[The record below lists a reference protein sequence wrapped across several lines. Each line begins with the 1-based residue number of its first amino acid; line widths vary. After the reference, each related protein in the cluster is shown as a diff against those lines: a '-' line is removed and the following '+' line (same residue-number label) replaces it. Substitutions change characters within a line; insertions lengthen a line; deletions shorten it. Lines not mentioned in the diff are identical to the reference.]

1 VRKTIGAIFVVALS
15 RALLAQAVN
24 TRPAFEIAD
33 VHASTKTLH
42 PSTTGGFRAGRYE
55 LRMATMSQL
64 IAAAYGVEQDKVAG
78 GPNWLD
84 LDRFDVIA
92 KAPPG
97 ASPQDLKLM
106 LQSLLAGRFQLLV
119 HSDNRPMPAFVL
131 SLGTGR
137 PKLKRSDG
145 SGPPGCQRQPQ
156 ASGVPTNSISCRG
169 LTMEAFTAQLR
180 VMAGDYLES
189 PVLDGTKLEGAWDFD
204 LKWTSRDALAAA
216 GSSGTTIF
224 DAVDSQLGLKLEPK
238 QVSAPVVVVDRVNR
252 KPADNPPGVA
262 AILPAPPPP
271 HFEVATV
278 KPTDPNFHDV
288 RIQTPPNGQV
298 VIQGLTLSYMIQT
311 IWFLTPEMVAGAPK
325 WFDTDRWDIVA
336 KVAAEPGS
344 APRTD
349 LDSMIAM
356 VRELLEDRFKLKT
369 HMEDRVVPAYTL
381 TPLSTNVSPK
391 LQKANPLGRTGCK
404 EGPGADGKDPRISNP
419 VLSRLVSCRNMT
431 MAQFA
436 EFLPGIANVL
446 NPLNPTLRS
455 SVLDSTG
462 LDGAYDFTLS
472 FSPTAIYTAPPGAA
486 LAPPPSPGDGP
497 SDPNG
502 AISLFEAIGRQLGLR
517 LALQKRRA
525 PVLVIDHAE
534 RKPSDN

>member
-1 VRKTIGAIFVVALS
+1 MRTAIGVILAAVLIRAIY
-15 RALLAQAVN
+15 AQAAN
-24 TRPAFEIAD
+24 THPAFEIAD
-33 VHASTKTLH
+33 VHASAKTLH
-42 PSTTGGFRAGRYE
+42 PSTTGGLRSGRYE

-64 IAAAYGVEQDKVAG
+64 IAAAYGVEPDKVAG

-92 KAPPG
+92 KALPDTR
-97 ASPQDLKLM
+97 AQDLKLM
-106 LQSLLAGRFQLLV
+106 LQSLLAERFQLLV
-119 HSDNRPMPAFVL
+119 HSDSRPMPAFVL
-131 SLGTGR
+131 SAGAGR

-145 SGPPGCQRQPQ
+145 SGAPGCQRQPQ
-156 ASGVPTNSISCRG
+156 ASEGGAIPTRCHG
-169 LTMEAFTAQLR
+169 LTMEAFVAQLR

-204 LKWTSRDALAAA
+204 LKWTPRAGLATA
-216 GSSGTTIF
+216 GSSGITIF
-224 DAVDSQLGLKLEPK
+224 DAVDSQLALKLESKEIP
-238 QVSAPVVVVDRVNR
+238 APVVVVDRVNR
-252 KPADNPPGVA
+252 KPADNPPGIA

-298 VIQGLTLSYMIQT
+298 SIQGLTLSYMIQT

-336 KVAAEPGS
+336 KVAPELGS

-349 LDSMIAM
+349 MDSMIAM
-356 VRELLEDRFKLKT
+356 VRELLEDRFKLRT
-369 HMEDRVVPAYTL
+369 HMEERVVPAYTL
-381 TPLSTNVSPK
+381 TAVSPK
-391 LQKANPLGRTGCK
+391 LEKADPSERTGCK
-404 EGPGADGKDPRISNP
+404 EGPGSDGKDLRISNP
-419 VLSRLVSCRNMT
+419 ALSRLVSCRNLT

-436 EFLPGIANVL
+436 EFLPNIANVL
-446 NPLNPTLRS
+446 NPLNGTLRS

-462 LDGAYDFTLS
+462 LEGAYDFTLN
-472 FSPTAIYTAPPGAA
+472 FSPNAA
-486 LAPPPSPGDGP
+486 LAPPLSPGGDP

-502 AISLFEAIGRQLGLR
+502 AISLFEAISRQLGLK

-525 PVLVIDHAE
+525 PVLVIDHVE
-534 RKPSDN
+534 RNPADN

>member
-1 VRKTIGAIFVVALS
+1 MRKTIGVIFAAVLTRAIF
-15 RALLAQAVN
+15 AQGAD
-24 TRPAFEIAD
+24 TRPVFEIAD
-33 VHASTKTLH
+33 VHASAKTLH
-42 PSTTGGFRAGRYE
+42 PSTTGGFRSGRYE

-64 IAAAYGVEQDKVAG
+64 IAAAYGVEPEKVDR

-92 KAPPG
+92 KAPPA
-97 ASPQDLKLM
+97 ASPQDLKPM
-106 LQSLLAGRFQLLV
+106 LQSLLAERFQLLV
-119 HSDNRPMPAFVL
+119 HSDSRPMPAFVL
-131 SLGTGR
+131 SVGSTK
-137 PKLKRSDG
+137 PKLKRSDS

-156 ASGVPTNSISCRG
+156 ASEAGAIPTSCHG
-169 LTMEAFTAQLR
+169 LTMEAFAAQLR

-204 LKWTSRDALAAA
+204 FKWTPRGGLATA
-216 GSSGTTIF
+216 GSSGITIF
-224 DAVDSQLGLKLEPK
+224 DAVGSQLGLKLESKEIP
-238 QVSAPVVVVDRVNR
+238 APVVVVDRVNR
-252 KPADNPPGVA
+252 KPTDNPPGVA
-262 AILPAPPPP
+262 AILPALQPP

-298 VIQGLTLSYMIQT
+298 LIQGLTLSYMIQT
-311 IWFLTPEMVAGAPK
+311 IWFLTPDMVAGAPK

-336 KVAAEPGS
+336 KVAPEPDRVPGG

-349 LDSMIAM
+349 MDSMIAM
-356 VRELLEDRFKLKT
+356 VRELLEDRFKLRT
-369 HMEDRVVPAYTL
+369 HIEDRVVPAYTL
-381 TPLSTNVSPK
+381 TAVSPK
-391 LQKANPLGRTGCK
+391 LQKADPSERTGCK
-404 EGPGADGKDPRISNP
+404 EGLGADGKDPRISNP
-419 VLSRLVSCRNMT
+419 TLSRLVSCRNMT

-446 NPLNPTLRS
+446 NPLNGTLRS
-455 SVLDSTG
+455 FVLDSTR

-472 FSPTAIYTAPPGAA
+472 FSPNAA
-486 LAPPPSPGDGP
+486 LAPAPSPGDGL

-502 AISLFEAIGRQLGLR
+502 AISLFEAIGRQLGLK

-525 PVLVIDHAE
+525 PVLVIDHVE
-534 RKPSDN
+534 RNPADN

>member
-1 VRKTIGAIFVVALS
+1 MTPVRKLIGVILAAAFT
-15 RALLAQAVN
+15 RALFAQAAD

-33 VHASTKTLH
+33 VHASAKTLH
-42 PSTTGGFRAGRYE
+42 PSTTGGFRSGRYE

-64 IAAAYGVEQDKVAG
+64 IAAAYGVEPDKVAG

-97 ASPQDLKLM
+97 AQAQDLKLM
-106 LQSLLAGRFQLLV
+106 LQSLLSERFQLLV
-119 HSDNRPMPAFVL
+119 HSDSRPMPAFVL
-131 SLGTGR
+131 SAGGAK
-137 PKLKRSDG
+137 PKLKRSDD
-145 SGPPGCQRQPQ
+145 SAAPGCQRQPQ
-156 ASGVPTNSISCRG
+156 ASEAGAIQARCHG
-169 LTMEAFTAQLR
+169 LTMEAFAAQLR

-189 PVLDGTKLEGAWDFD
+189 PVLDATKLEGAWDFD
-204 LKWTSRDALAAA
+204 LKWTPRGALATA
-216 GSSGTTIF
+216 GSSGITIF
-224 DAVDSQLGLKLEPK
+224 DAVESQLGLKLESEEIP
-238 QVSAPVVVVDRVNR
+238 APVVVVDRVNR

-262 AILPAPPPP
+262 AILPAPPP

-311 IWFLTPEMVAGAPK
+311 IWFLTPDMVAGAPK
-325 WFDTDRWDIVA
+325 WLDTDRWDIVA
-336 KVAAEPGS
+336 KVAPEPDS

-349 LDSMIAM
+349 FDSMIAM
-356 VRELLEDRFKLKT
+356 VRVLLEDRFNLKT

-381 TPLSTNVSPK
+381 TAVSPK
-391 LQKANPLGRTGCK
+391 LQKADPSERTGCK

-419 VLSRLVSCRNMT
+419 MLSRLVSCRNMT

-462 LDGAYDFTLS
+462 LHGAYDFTLS

-486 LAPPPSPGDGP
+486 LAPPPSPGDGS

-502 AISLFEAIGRQLGLR
+502 AISLFEAISRQLGLK

-525 PVLVIDHAE
+525 PVLVIDHVE

>member
-1 VRKTIGAIFVVALS
+1 MQKPIGVILAAMLTKAIF
-15 RALLAQAVN
+15 AQAAN
-24 TRPAFEIAD
+24 TRPTFEIAD
-33 VHASTKTLH
+33 VHASAKTLH
-42 PSTTGGFRAGRYE
+42 PSTTGSFRSGRYE

-64 IAAAYGVEQDKVAG
+64 IAAACGVEADKVAG

-92 KAPPG
+92 KAPPA

-106 LQSLLAGRFQLLV
+106 LQSLLAERFQLLV
-119 HSDNRPMPAFVL
+119 HSDSRPLPAFVL
-131 SLGTGR
+131 SLGSGR
-137 PKLKRSDG
+137 TKLKRSDG
-145 SGPPGCQRQPQ
+145 SGPPGCERQPQ
-156 ASGVPTNSISCRG
+156 GSGAGGALIRCHG
-169 LTMEAFTAQLR
+169 LTMEAFAAQLR
-180 VMAGDYLES
+180 VMAGDYLPS
-189 PVLDGTKLEGAWDFD
+189 PVVDGTKLEGAWDFD
-204 LKWTSRDALAAA
+204 LKWTPRGTLAATGA
-216 GSSGTTIF
+216 NGITIF
-224 DAVDSQLGLKLEPK
+224 DAIDSQLGLKLESKEVP
-238 QVSAPVVVVDRVNR
+238 APVVVVDRVNR
-252 KPADNPPGVA
+252 KPAGNPPGIA

-278 KPTDPNFHDV
+278 KPTDPNFRDV

-311 IWFLTPEMVAGAPK
+311 IWFLTPDVVAGAPK

-336 KVAAEPGS
+336 KVAPEPDS

-369 HMEDRVVPAYTL
+369 HMEERVVPAYTL
-381 TPLSTNVSPK
+381 TAISPK
-391 LQKANPLGRTGCK
+391 LQKADPSERTGCK
-404 EGPGADGKDPRISNP
+404 EGPGTDGKDPRISNP

-446 NPLNPTLRS
+446 NPFNPTLRS

-472 FSPTAIYTAPPGAA
+472 FSPTAIYTTPPGAA
-486 LAPPPSPGDGP
+486 LAPPPPPGDGP

-502 AISLFEAIGRQLGLR
+502 AISLFEAIGRQLGLK
-517 LALQKRRA
+517 LALQNRRA
-525 PVLVIDHAE
+525 SVLVIDHVE
-534 RKPSDN
+534 RKPADN

>member
-1 VRKTIGAIFVVALS
+1 
-15 RALLAQAVN
+15 
-24 TRPAFEIAD
+24 
-33 VHASTKTLH
+33 
-42 PSTTGGFRAGRYE
+42 
-55 LRMATMSQL
+55 
-64 IAAAYGVEQDKVAG
+64 
-78 GPNWLD
+78 
-84 LDRFDVIA
+84 VIA
-92 KAPPG
+92 KVPPG
-97 ASPQDLKLM
+97 AQAQDLKLM
-106 LQSLLAGRFQLLV
+106 LQSLLAERFQLQV
-119 HSDNRPMPAFVL
+119 HSDSRPTPAFVL
-131 SLGTGR
+131 SLGSGR

-145 SGPPGCQRQPQ
+145 SGAPGCQRQPE
-156 ASGVPTNSISCRG
+156 ASGAAATLISCHG
-169 LTMEAFTAQLR
+169 LTMEAFATQLR
-180 VMAGDYLES
+180 VMAGDFLPS

-204 LKWTSRDALAAA
+204 LKWTTRSRLAAA
-216 GSSGTTIF
+216 GSSGITIF
-224 DAVDSQLGLKLEPK
+224 DAVDKQLGLKLESKEIP
-238 QVSAPVVVVDRVNR
+238 APVVVVDRVNR

-311 IWFLTPEMVAGAPK
+311 IWFLTPEMIASAPK

-369 HMEDRVVPAYTL
+369 HMEEQVVPAYTL
-381 TPLSTNVSPK
+381 TAVSPK
-391 LQKANPLGRTGCK
+391 LRKADSSERKGCK

-431 MAQFA
+431 MVQFA

-446 NPLNPTLRS
+446 NPFNPTLRS

-462 LDGAYDFTLS
+462 LHGAYDFTLS
-472 FSPTAIYTAPPGAA
+472 FSPNAS
-486 LAPPPSPGDGP
+486 LLLPPSPGDSL

-502 AISLFEAIGRQLGLR
+502 AISLFEAIGRQLGLK

-525 PVLVIDHAE
+525 PVLVIDHVERNPAE
-534 RKPSDN
+534 N